1 MGLDLNGNKELQL
14 QLMKKLCDNLEFFMK
29 TYSTIKFI
37 DTATVPVIKLQVD
50 LQKISKNINKYQ
62 MTGSS
67 DVQVSHIKETMR
79 YLGIDIT
86 FEDSSSRV
94 NQGILCISFIKEL
107 CFKQPSL
114 KPIVLVLKKIL

>member
-1 MGLDLNGNKELQL
+1 
-14 QLMKKLCDNLEFFMK
+14 MKKLCDNLELFMK

-50 LQKISKNINKYQ
+50 LVKISKIINKYQ
-62 MTGSS
+62 MSMTGSS
-67 DVQVSHIKETMR
+67 DAQVSEINETMR

-94 NQGILCISFIKEL
+94 N
-107 CFKQPSL
+107 
-114 KPIVLVLKKIL
+114 

>member
-1 MGLDLNGNKELQL
+1 
-14 QLMKKLCDNLEFFMK
+14 MK

-37 DTATVPVIKLQVD
+37 DTATVPVIKLQID

-62 MTGSS
+62 GQS
-67 DVQVSHIKETMR
+67 DSPVADIPETMR

-94 NQGILCISFIKEL
+94 NQGILCISFIKDL
-107 CFKQPSL
+107 CYK
-114 KPIVLVLKKIL
+114 

>member
-1 MGLDLNGNKELQL
+1 
-14 QLMKKLCDNLEFFMK
+14 MKKLCDNLELFKK

-50 LQKISKNINKYQ
+50 LLKISKNINKHQ
-62 MTGSS
+62 TSMTGSS
-67 DVQVSHIKETMR
+67 DAQVSEIMR

-94 NQGILCISFIKEL
+94 NQGIFCISFI
-107 CFKQPSL
+107 
-114 KPIVLVLKKIL
+114 

>member
-1 MGLDLNGNKELQL
+1 
-14 QLMKKLCDNLEFFMK
+14 MK

-50 LQKISKNINKYQ
+50 LVKISKIINKYQ
-62 MTGSS
+62 MSMTGSS
-67 DVQVSHIKETMR
+67 DAQVSEINETMR

-94 NQGILCISFIKEL
+94 N
-107 CFKQPSL
+107 
-114 KPIVLVLKKIL
+114 